1 MFKSP
6 PRVATAHNTRLR
18 RRHSEAVMLRWHF
31 RQARSP
37 TPKSVRPERVAENF
51 DIFAFEPSAE
61 ELAQFDALDTGVR
74 GGPARTASSRH
85 GATRRLFQARD
96 PTEREVTCASASAA
110 YGADE
115 PAEAL
120 DGCVHAERV
129 QQQVL
134 GSSEHDDQDRPS
146 SGIVVRRT
154 DTSSPRVGHAQ
165 PLRRRGLEDF
175 VALVS
180 EVSSTAD
187 ALCRRSAGIVE
198 LNQSD
203 RLTTRLR
210 ASPSAP

>member
-1 MFKSP
+1 M
-6 PRVATAHNTRLR
+6 
-18 RRHSEAVMLRWHF
+18 
-31 RQARSP
+31 
-37 TPKSVRPERVAENF
+37 
-51 DIFAFEPSAE
+51 
-61 ELAQFDALDTGVR
+61 
-74 GGPARTASSRH
+74 
-85 GATRRLFQARD
+85 
-96 PTEREVTCASASAA
+96 
-110 YGADE
+110 
-115 PAEAL
+115 
-120 DGCVHAERV
+120 HAERV

-180 EVSSTAD
+180 EVCSTAD